1 MLKSSHLQRIKQHR
15 LRYAWSIPERLW
27 LVIFLGLAPAT
38 QAADSPG
45 RYAQIGDHRLYYES
59 RGQGPAVVLLHGGGG
74 DIHSSF
80 DAQID
85 FLAVRH
91 QVIAVDQRGHGR
103 SPDVAGPLT
112 YAAMT
117 EDTATLLRQLRVARA
132 DLVGF
137 SDGANIAL
145 MLAIRYPDLV
155 RRVVA
160 SGANLDPQGLTE
172 DSFRETQTST
182 PMEAFDEDQQ
192 RQYAE
197 MSPDGAAHL
206 PIFAD
211 KLRTLWLTH
220 PTADELSPLLLQQ
233 VHAPVLVMAGDRDE
247 IRLEHTHLIFKSLH
261 NARLWIL
268 PHTGH
273 TTFSLRPQWV
283 NPMLQSFLDAP

>member
-1 MLKSSHLQRIKQHR
+1 MQIYSRPTQG
-15 LRYAWSIPERLW
+15 APEGFCLA
-27 LVIFLGLAPAT
+27 LFLSLLPAAT
-38 QAADSPG
+38 QATDAAG
-45 RYAQIGDHRLYYES
+45 RYAQIGDHRLYYETL
-59 RGQGPAVVLLHGGGG
+59 GQGPVVVLLHGGGG

-85 FLAVRH
+85 FLALRH

-103 SPDVAGPLT
+103 SPDVPGPLT

-117 EDTATLLRQLRVARA
+117 QDTAALLRQLGVTRA

-145 MLAIRYPDLV
+145 MLAVRYPDLV

-160 SGANLDPQGLTE
+160 SGANLDPQGLTA

-182 PMEAFDEDQQ
+182 PMEEFDEDQQ
-192 RQYAE
+192 KQYAE

-220 PTADELSPLLLQQ
+220 PTADELSPSLLQRIE
-233 VHAPVLVMAGDRDE
+233 VPVLVMAGDRDE
-247 IRLEHTHLIFKSLH
+247 IRLEHTNLIFKSLR
-261 NARLWIL
+261 NGRLWIL

-273 TTFSLRPQWV
+273 ATFSLRPQWV